1 MSSSASSPSGRC
13 SAGGGAGGGLFAGG
27 VATRGG
33 TAVKGGTAAR
43 GEAGFAAFFFA
54 CAFAFF
60 FFAASFFPADWGGA
74 LGTAAAVAFTGKMET
89 EGRSVM
95 VSVAAGMALCSSS
108 KESGGFFAA
117 RRRARAAIRR
127 SKSVTSSP
135 APAISPPSRQ

>member
-1 MSSSASSPSGRC
+1 M
-13 SAGGGAGGGLFAGG
+13 AGGELFAGG
-27 VATRGG
+27 VA
-33 TAVKGGTAAR
+33 AETAAE
-43 GEAGFAAFFFA
+43 GVAAALCGVGFAAFFFA

-60 FFAASFFPADWGGA
+60 FFAANFFPAGWGGA
-74 LGTAAAVAFTGKMET
+74 LGTAAAFAGKMET
-89 EGRSVM
+89 AGRSVM
-95 VSVAAGMALCSSS
+95 VSAAVGRAVCSSS